1 MKKLVM
7 PALVIAMLLAWVI
20 PGAALAEAGA
30 DDGSEKVVAVVNGAS
45 ITQAELD
52 QALMQGML
60 NATKGMQLSPEQ
72 AQRFKSQYSG
82 RVLDK
87 LIMDELLSQEIEKRK
102 ITAAPGEMAKAL
114 SEQLELQLVAS
125 GRTKKEYEESDLKA
139 KGQTWDQFIAGI
151 AARPE
156 VAHMYLLEKMV
167 KTIAPEK
174 VKVTDAEIRKFYDDN
189 LESRFTKPEEVRAS
203 HILFGTKD
211 AKTAEEKEAIKKQA
225 QEVLLK
231 AKKPGADF
239 AALAREYSSCPSKEK
254 GGDLN
259 FFTKERMVPEFSKA
273 AFSMEVGEISSLVE
287 TQFGYH
293 IIKVTDKTPAEV
305 RPFESAALAI
315 RKGLETQRVQQELMT
330 LANGLKEK
338 ATITYPGVLPDSAAG
353 EQKATK

>member
-1 MKKLVM
+1 
-7 PALVIAMLLAWVI
+7 
-20 PGAALAEAGA
+20 
-30 DDGSEKVVAVVNGAS
+30 
-45 ITQAELD
+45 
-52 QALMQGML
+52 
-60 NATKGMQLSPEQ
+60 
-72 AQRFKSQYSG
+72 
-82 RVLDK
+82 
-87 LIMDELLSQEIEKRK
+87 
-102 ITAAPGEMAKAL
+102 
-114 SEQLELQLVAS
+114 
-125 GRTKKEYEESDLKA
+125 
-139 KGQTWDQFIAGI
+139 
-151 AARPE
+151 
-156 VAHMYLLEKMV
+156 MV